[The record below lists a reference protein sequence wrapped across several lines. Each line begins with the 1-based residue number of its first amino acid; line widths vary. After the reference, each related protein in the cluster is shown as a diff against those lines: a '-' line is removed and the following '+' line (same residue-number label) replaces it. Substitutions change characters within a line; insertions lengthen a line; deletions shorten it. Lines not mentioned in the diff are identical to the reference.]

1 MSKKKINLKL
11 EKLRRK
17 ENLELLKSNHVY
29 SENMEHDACGV
40 GLVSST
46 DGKKSRQVVEYG
58 IEALKAV
65 WHRGAIDA
73 DGKTGDGAGIHIEI
87 PSDFFIEKIE
97 ATGHKHDKSEVCV
110 GMLFLPRN
118 NYGAQEACRTIVES
132 ELTKSN
138 FNIYGWRQVPVNP
151 SVLGEK
157 ADLNRPEIT
166 QVLFKYN
173 DKMKRVSH

>member
-58 IEALKAV
+58 IEALKACLLY
-65 WHRGAIDA
+65 
-73 DGKTGDGAGIHIEI
+73 TS
-87 PSDFFIEKIE
+87 PSPRDRQ
-97 ATGHKHDKSEVCV
+97 KSR
-110 GMLFLPRN
+110 M
-118 NYGAQEACRTIVES
+118 
-132 ELTKSN
+132 
-138 FNIYGWRQVPVNP
+138 P
-151 SVLGEK
+151 SS
-157 ADLNRPEIT
+157 A
-166 QVLFKYN
+166 
-173 DKMKRVSH
+173 